1 MDVIAS
7 ILKRGRRVK
16 FAGFPDGCYPAIMQG
31 TDLKPR
37 QAPQQARS
45 KATIEKI
52 LRVSAELLDEVGID
66 GFNTNLLAERAG
78 VGVRA
83 IYRYFPNKFAIVIA
97 LAEELRTAERAWVGD
112 LSKISEYD
120 DWRQAVDHS
129 IDGYYDAARR
139 QHGYAAMAAAARA
152 IPHINEINEQES
164 RKLQKELATGL
175 RSLGLTLE
183 KRHLD
188 ALCRTIIESA
198 EKLLD
203 TALRSPPA
211 EAKLLV
217 RELKLMIT
225 NLLAAYLK

>member
-1 MDVIAS
+1 MH
-7 ILKRGRRVK
+7 
-16 FAGFPDGCYPAIMQG
+16 G
-31 TDLKPR
+31 TDLQPR

-78 VGVRA
+78 IGVRA

-97 LAEELRTAERAWVGD
+97 MAEELRHAERAWVGD
-112 LSKISEYD
+112 LSKLSEYD
-120 DWRQAVDHS
+120 DWRQAVDRS
-129 IDGYYDAARR
+129 IDGYYNAARTQR
-139 QHGYAAMAAAARA
+139 GYTALLAATRA
-152 IPHINEINEQES
+152 IPHIHEINEQES
-164 RKLQKELATGL
+164 RKLQAELAAGL
-175 RSLGLTLE
+175 RSLGVSLD

-188 ALCRTIIESA
+188 ALCRTVIESA
-198 EKLLD
+198 EKILD
-203 TALRSPPA
+203 SALRSPPA

-225 NLLAAYLK
+225 NLLAAYLE